1 MKDLDIALERFTKVN
16 ARLTSLGEKEDF
28 TDTDLRIRV
37 CKIICRFLNTEL
49 KVPVHEIQKEMAN
62 LPEEL
67 LYLSNLRCKEVALPE
82 KWWKEDAHAMLGLRE
97 DGIPVA
103 LLPGKLGR
111 YTVYDPVANSF
122 SRLDK
127 KAAASIKT
135 RAIAVF
141 RPFPAGEVNAKTV
154 LAFLAGESIGWEVF
168 LVMFFGFLAG
178 ITKAIPPMF
187 TSEIFDVII
196 PNTLRGILFEAVV
209 LLLCFNIA
217 NIGFRVV
224 SNVSITRIFTK
235 LGLALEGGV
244 WDRLLEQRLAFFNQY
259 TSGELLKK
267 LQSIG
272 RIKAL
277 FSGDTLQILVIALF
291 SFLNV
296 IVMVQ
301 LDAAIAVWVLLMF
314 LALLIVYT
322 LIEYRNFKYYRRYI
336 ENENKAA
343 AFNQQALDAIE
354 RIKVSRAEERIFKV
368 WSEFET
374 ENRYLAGRIKIL
386 ENLNKVIKIF
396 FETASVG
403 VIFYLAAQKTDMGLG
418 RTLAFIGAFLALQ
431 SDILPLLD
439 VMNIVPL
446 LAALCQNVMPIL
458 QGNEVE
464 YNASKIIP
472 MDMTGKIEVNNLSF
486 RYGEFERNILSNVY
500 FKVEE
505 GKSLGIIGPS
515 GSGKSSLFK
524 ALLGFYPLAE
534 GKIYYGGY
542 DLDTL
547 ELRYLRKQMGVVL
560 QNGVIPSGSIFD
572 ILTDSDRRIS
582 TDMAL
587 SALDK
592 VNMAEE
598 VSRLPKGIH
607 TPIEECDFS
616 DEKRQ
621 RIMIARTLVEER
633 RFIFFDEPTSRMDN
647 ISQQR
652 ILEHIYRTKA
662 TKIIVAQ
669 RLNTVK
675 NCDKIIILG
684 KGGVITEGC
693 YDEIIKNDD
702 LTRWLT

>member
-1 MKDLDIALERFTKVN
+1 MKDMDRALEQLAGVN
-16 ARLTSLGEKEDF
+16 ARLTGLSEKEDF
-28 TDTDLRIRV
+28 TDPDLRIRA
-37 CKIICRFLNTEL
+37 CKVICRFFNMEL
-49 KVPVHEIQKEMAN
+49 KVPVHGIQKEMDN

-67 LYLSNLRCKEVALPE
+67 LYLSNLRCKEVVLPE
-82 KWWKEDAHAMLGLRE
+82 KWWKEDAQAMLGIRD
-97 DGIPVA
+97 DGVPVA

-111 YTVYDPVANSF
+111 YTVYDPSVNTF

-127 KAAASIKT
+127 KGASSIKN
-135 RAIAVF
+135 RALAVF
-141 RPFPAGEVNAKTV
+141 RPFPAGEVNAKNV
-154 LAFLAGESIGWEVF
+154 LSFLMGENIGREVF

-196 PNTLRGILFEAVV
+196 PNTLYGILFQAVV

-244 WDRLLEQRLAFFNQY
+244 WDRLLEQRLAFFNRY

-277 FSGDTLQILVIALF
+277 FSGDTLQTLVIALF

-296 IVMVQ
+296 IVMIQ
-301 LDAAIAVWVLLMF
+301 LDAEIAVWALLMF
-314 LALLIVYT
+314 LGLFVVYV
-322 LIEYRNFKYYRRYI
+322 LIEYRTFKYYRRYI
-336 ENENKAA
+336 ENENKTA

-368 WSEFET
+368 WSGFET
-374 ENRYLAGRIKIL
+374 EDRYLTGRIKIL
-386 ENLNKVIKIF
+386 ENLNQVIKIF
-396 FETASVG
+396 FETASIG

-418 RTLAFIGAFLALQ
+418 RTLALTGAFLALQ
-431 SDILPLLD
+431 SDMLSLMD

-446 LAALCQNVMPIL
+446 LAALCRNVSPIL
-458 QGNEVE
+458 QGNTVE
-464 YNASKIIP
+464 YNANKIIP
-472 MDMTGKIEVNNLSF
+472 VDMTGKIEVNNLSF

-542 DLDTL
+542 DLDTI

-560 QNGVIPSGSIFD
+560 QTGIIPSGSIFD
-572 ILTDSDRRIS
+572 ILTDNSRRIS

-598 VSRLPKGIH
+598 VSRLPKGIY
-607 TPIEECDFS
+607 TPVEECDFS

-621 RIMIARTLVEER
+621 RIMIARALAEEH

-652 ILEHIYRTKA
+652 ILEHIYQTKA

-675 NCDKIIILG
+675 NCDRIIILG
-684 KGGVITEGC
+684 KGGVITEGR
-693 YDEIIKNDD
+693 YDEIMQNDD
-702 LTRWLT
+702 LARWLV